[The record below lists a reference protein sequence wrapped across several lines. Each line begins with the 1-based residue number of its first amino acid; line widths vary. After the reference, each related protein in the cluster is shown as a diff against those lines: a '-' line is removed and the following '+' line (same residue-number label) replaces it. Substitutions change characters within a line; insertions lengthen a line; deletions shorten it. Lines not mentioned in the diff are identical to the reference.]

1 MLLPSMK
8 LNEYSSAGMVE
19 TDPEGALTG
28 FDAVVRMEPDK
39 AEW

>member
-1 MLLPSMK
+1 MQH
-8 LNEYSSAGMVE
+8 SSAGMVE

-28 FDAVVRMEPDK
+28 FGSVVGMEPEK